1 MAAYPVTFEMDYV
14 ERRSR
19 LTTFFRWL
27 LVIPHLVVLW
37 LWSIAAGV
45 VVVIAWFA
53 LVFTARYPQGMY
65 DFVAGFLRYASR
77 VYGYAQLG
85 VDPYPP
91 FSGGEEPDYPVRLN
105 IGEPLERYSRLKA
118 GFRFILAI
126 PIAIVVY
133 AMQIVYGIGS
143 FIAWFAIVILG
154 RQPRGLQ
161 DMINLGV
168 SYQQRASAYF
178 ALITED
184 WPPFTDDRTREVEPA
199 AAFGALPESG
209 PPAAAATTVQ
219 AAGEPAPL
227 GEQAAPAAEEPAAAE
242 AAADAAPAETAEE
255 PPPSAE
261 EPPPSADEPGPR
273 ADEPGPR
280 ADEPGPRADE
290 PGPPASESTPQDEPP
305 RPHGDPLSDE
315 DEDLP
320 PTTRI

>member
-1 MAAYPVTFEMDYV
+1 MAAYPVSFEMDYV

-27 LVIPHLVVLW
+27 LVIPHLIVLW
-37 LWSIAAGV
+37 LWSIAAGLA
-45 VVVIAWFA
+45 VIAAWFA
-53 LVFTARYPQGMY
+53 IVFTGRYPQGLY
-65 DFVAGFLRYASR
+65 DFVAGFLRYMSR

-91 FSGGEEPDYPVRLN
+91 FTGAEERAYPVRLN
-105 IGEPLERYSRLKA
+105 IGPPLERYSRLKA

-126 PIAIVVY
+126 PIALVVY

-161 DMINLGV
+161 DMIHLGL
-168 SYQQRASAYF
+168 SYQQRAAAYF

-184 WPPFTDDRTREVEPA
+184 WPPFTQDETPRVEPA
-199 AAFGALPESG
+199 PAFGTLPESG
-209 PPAAAATTVQ
+209 PPAAAATPTPPPAVPETTSEPDEPPTPVGE
-219 AAGEPAPL
+219 ARPEPA
-227 GEQAAPAAEEPAAAE
+227 
-242 AAADAAPAETAEE
+242 E
-255 PPPSAE
+255 PPA
-261 EPPPSADEPGPR
+261 PPPDEP
-273 ADEPGPR
+273 
-280 ADEPGPRADE
+280 
-290 PGPPASESTPQDEPP
+290 TPQEEPP
-305 RPHGDPLSDE
+305 RPHGDPMSDE

>member
-1 MAAYPVTFEMDYV
+1 
-14 ERRSR
+14 
-19 LTTFFRWL
+19 
-27 LVIPHLVVLW
+27 
-37 LWSIAAGV
+37 
-45 VVVIAWFA
+45 
-53 LVFTARYPQGMY
+53 
-65 DFVAGFLRYASR
+65 
-77 VYGYAQLG
+77 
-85 VDPYPP
+85 
-91 FSGGEEPDYPVRLN
+91 
-105 IGEPLERYSRLKA
+105 
-118 GFRFILAI
+118 
-126 PIAIVVY
+126 
-133 AMQIVYGIGS
+133 MQIVYGIGS

-168 SYQQRASAYF
+168 SYQQRAYAYF

-227 GEQAAPAAEEPAAAE
+227 GEQAAPRAEEPAAAE

-255 PPPSAE
+255 PPP
-261 EPPPSADEPGPR
+261 
-273 ADEPGPR
+273 
-280 ADEPGPRADE
+280 RADE
-290 PGPPASESTPQDEPP
+290 PGPPASEPTPQDEPP